1 MKTTIVIAH
10 PWKGSYNK
18 AILAEITKHIP
29 DHYLIDLYRDGF
41 DPVMSEQDLALYSRG
56 LSSDPLVAKY
66 NEILDDTDRIIFIF
80 PIWWYDM
87 PAILRGF
94 MDKVML
100 EGSAYRTEADG
111 LHAVRH
117 IPRTL
122 LFTTS
127 MAPTEAIVEQFGDP
141 INGTIISAT
150 FEMVGFHNA
159 KWINFGGIEASTEAE
174 RKDFLANIA
183 YYL

>member
-10 PWKGSYNK
+10 PWEGSYNR
-18 AILAEITKHIP
+18 AILAEVTKHIP

-41 DPVMSEQDLALYSRG
+41 DPVMSEQDLAQYSRG

-100 EGSAYRTEADG
+100 EGSAYRTDETG
-111 LHAVRH
+111 LHPLRH
-117 IPRTL
+117 IPKTL

-141 INGTIISAT
+141 VNGTIISAT
-150 FEMVGFHNA
+150 FAMVGFHNA
-159 KWINFGGIEASTEAE
+159 EWINFGGIESSTEAE
-174 RKDFLANIA
+174 RKAYLANIA
-183 YYL
+183 SFL